1 MLCANG
7 VYCYHKCR
15 GYLAPEYAI
24 SGHLTRKSDVYGFG
38 VLLLEIVSGRAVMDF
53 NREYREHYLVQKVI
67 ELRMVSFFSFRLPCG
82 LIEIFFSSYVICRH
96 GKPTMPMNLYN

>member
-1 MLCANG
+1 MGFIAITNA
-7 VYCYHKCR
+7 R

-53 NREYREHYLVQKVI
+53 DREYREHYLVQKVI
-67 ELRMVSFFSFRLPCG
+67 ELRMVSFFSFRLPYG
-82 LIEIFFSSYVICRH
+82 LIDFFFLH
-96 GKPTMPMNLYN
+96 M